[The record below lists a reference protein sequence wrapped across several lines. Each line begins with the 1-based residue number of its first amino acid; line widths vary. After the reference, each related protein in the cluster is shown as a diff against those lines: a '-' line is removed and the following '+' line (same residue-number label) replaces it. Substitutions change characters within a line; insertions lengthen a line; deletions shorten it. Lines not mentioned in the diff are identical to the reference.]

1 MRWNDQIRISAQLV
15 DAPVDKQLWAGS
27 YHGDLRDIVGLEN
40 QVASAVAER
49 IRIQLSPQE
58 RTELADARQIDPRAS
73 DAYFKGNA
81 ALEVNTQESEK
92 TSLAFFQQAVKF
104 DPHFA
109 RAYVGMAQS
118 YNFLGDWGGYGA
130 GPALGPGEVISGA
143 DSALATAIEID
154 PDLGEAYEEH
164 AWTLHKFR
172 WDFQGAEA
180 GFRRALELEPGAAS
194 AHDGL
199 AHSLLPQGRFDE
211 ALREIKSAQQIDP
224 LSLYVNTDYC
234 KILQYA
240 RQYDL
245 AAKQC
250 SATVRLG
257 PDFYYALF
265 MTATLYERKRD
276 YAESHRFWTND
287 GCSATCIA
295 AMDEIYGAPGVKGAF
310 DAWLKERPQVPPFFM
325 ARAYAGLRRKDQAF
339 KWLEKAYELRSEFS
353 WFVFLGVDP
362 DFDSLRS
369 DPRFDAFLRH
379 VGLPPQPRLPSS
391 TLSSKIEA
399 DQFRPACQTR
409 YYSVTRGV
417 SVAA

>member
-379 VGLPPQPRLPSS
+379 VGLPPQPHLPSS
-391 TLSSKIEA
+391 TVVKN
-399 DQFRPACQTR
+399 
-409 YYSVTRGV
+409 
-417 SVAA
+417 